1 MNKRIDAVFDI
12 LLVELKITMLFDGLA
27 SVNVFLGDSFAETL
41 RGSKDLLETALD
53 LIGIEKETEESGDIR
68 DIYYQA
74 WIDKY
79 SDFRDLNKI
88 KTSDE
93 LEGFINEYIMFIVNY
108 GKTEMNVEFFNCDKI
123 KN

>member
-88 KTSDE
+88 KTYDE

>member
-1 MNKRIDAVFDI
+1 MSKRIDAVFDI

-79 SDFRDLNKI
+79 SDFRDLHKI
-88 KTSDE
+88 KTFDE
-93 LEGFINEYIMFIVNY
+93 LESFINEYIMFIVSH
-108 GKTEMNVEFFNCDKI
+108 GKTEMNVDFFNCDKI

>member
-41 RGSKDLLETALD
+41 RETALD